1 MTIGERLRG
10 RGRAGGRY
18 STRIPIST
26 GPSVAIVVII
36 NVVIVVITGGVIAP
50 ASVPSGENQTWAGGG
65 GGDGGRRVRCV
76 VQSCH
81 THLIP
86 WALEIGREKK
96 LI

>member
-1 MTIGERLRG
+1 MTIGECLRG

-18 STRIPIST
+18 STRIPTSA

-36 NVVIVVITGGVIAP
+36 NVVIVIAGGVIAP

-86 WALEIGREKK
+86 WALEIARKK
-96 LI
+96 N